1 MSLKVAATAMQA
13 FKNKVEIIANNI
25 SNANTDGFKKS
36 EVAFSDHMYQYG
48 KLPSESSPTGKSSGK
63 GVKVV
68 GTATVNIQGSIKYTD
83 DSMDLAINGK
93 GFFKFL
99 NPVTNQTMYSRN
111 GKLRLDDQGRFSNS
125 NGYILDPA
133 VTLSPDQTF
142 SHVSE
147 DGRIW
152 ATQAGTKVATQ
163 VGNLQIFDFLNPSGL
178 EAIGNSMYMETS
190 ASGVPIGA
198 TPKSTSLGSIISG
211 AVETSNV
218 SIVRE
223 MMDLVKTQKDFDSN
237 QKVIVA
243 EDKMSASDLIR

>member
-13 FKNKVEIIANNI
+13 FKNKVEVIANNI

-36 EVAFSDHMYQYG
+36 EVTFSDHMYQYG
-48 KLPSESSPTGKSSGK
+48 KLPNDASPTGKSSGK
-63 GVKVV
+63 GVRVV
-68 GTATVNIQGSIKYTD
+68 GTSTVNTQGSIKYTED
-83 DSMDLAINGK
+83 VMDLAINGK
-93 GFFKFL
+93 GFFKFI
-99 NPVTNQTMYSRN
+99 NPTTNQTMYSRS

-133 VTLSPDQTF
+133 ISISPDQTF

-152 ATQAGTKVATQ
+152 VTQAGNKVATQ
-163 VGNLQIFDFLNPSGL
+163 SGNLQIFDFVNPSGL

-190 ASGVPIGA
+190 SSGAPIGG
-198 TPKSTSLGSIISG
+198 TPKSTTLGSILSG

-243 EDKMSASDLIR
+243 EDKMSASDLIK